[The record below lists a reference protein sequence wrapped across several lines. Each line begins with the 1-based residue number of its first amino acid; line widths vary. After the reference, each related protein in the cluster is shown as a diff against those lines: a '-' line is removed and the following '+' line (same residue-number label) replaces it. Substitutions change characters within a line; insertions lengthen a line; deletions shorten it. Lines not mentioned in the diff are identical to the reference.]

1 MKIQSVISNQ
11 KVNCATALSAIK
23 ENKADSSAFG
33 TSKVDLNFGN
43 NDKAHF
49 VYVFDPAKEAIEEE
63 KYRNEMMDKFF
74 VPIAD
79 SQGNVVTDKNNKPVT
94 ELDPRI
100 KDALDSMTFEF
111 VGPDGEKFEGT
122 IAQAIERFVI
132 FDDNSQDSYNG
143 LLHGTSQDSIKNIIE
158 NGPDMRKVRTSA
170 FGPGMYFA
178 LTEGDAQDY
187 SSAKLQADVV
197 KTTRENGEKGKF
209 ARFNTNFYDNI
220 KNSQVMLALN
230 EILDIEPEPKEYNP
244 FRPYYFSKVK
254 SEIPMRVFDEY
265 CRNIIKDDL
274 GIDAAYAFARGYHPC
289 VVVFNPD
296 SVVNTKE
303 YGAYGSSDSSY
314 YYRY

>member
-1 MKIQSVISNQ
+1 MKIQGVISNQ
-11 KVNCATALSAIK
+11 RPDYMAAPSFLKQKSTDNR
-23 ENKADSSAFG
+23 AF
-33 TSKVDLNFGN
+33 TNSKVDLNFGN
-43 NDKAHF
+43 NDKSHY

-63 KYRNEMMDKFF
+63 KYRNEMMDRFF
-74 VPIAD
+74 VPVAD
-79 SQGNVVTDKNNKPVT
+79 SEGNIVTDKNNKPVT

-100 KDALDSMTFEF
+100 KNALDSMTFEF
-111 VGPDGEKFEGT
+111 LGPDGEKFVGT

-132 FDDNSQDSYNG
+132 FDDNSQESYNG

-220 KNSQVMLALN
+220 KNSQVLHALN
-230 EILDIEPEPKEYNP
+230 EILDIEPEPSEYNP

-274 GIDAAYAFARGYHPC
+274 GIDAAYAFTRGYHPC

-303 YGAYGSSDSSY
+303 YGIYGSSDSSY